1 MEILALTLL
10 IAFQTGAFV
19 EFEPK
24 DGVLINVPQTV
35 GAHSWVNQPA
45 YVSEAGATPINASR
59 NQNLVRQQYD
69 YSCGSA
75 ALTTLLR
82 FYLGL
87 NLSEKQVMNGMLQF
101 GEREKI
107 LARRGFSLAD
117 MKRLS
122 QALGYKSAGFRG
134 EFDDLKTLSE
144 PAILR
149 ITYGDFQHFVV
160 LRDIVGGRVFLADPA
175 FGNISLTQEEFL
187 DIWDGILF
195 IVSAKNS
202 QKTFQGLELR
212 ESDLALMSEQDIP
225 DSFASAIP
233 GYYQQLDQGIDEAA
247 RSTLYF
253 KP

>member
-24 DGVLINVPQTV
+24 DGVLVNVPQTT
-35 GAHSWVNQPA
+35 GAHSWVNQPT
-45 YVSEAGATPINASR
+45 YVSENGATPINTYR

-87 NLSEKQVMNGMLQF
+87 NLDEKQVMNGMLQF

-117 MKRLS
+117 MKRFS
-122 QALGYKSAGFRG
+122 KALGYKSAGFRG
-134 EFDDLKTLSE
+134 EFEDLKTLSE

-160 LRDIVGGRVFLADPA
+160 LRDIAGHRVFLADPA
-175 FGNISLTQEEFL
+175 FGNISLTKKEFL

-195 IVSAKNS
+195 IVSAKGS
-202 QKTFQGLELR
+202 QRKFSGLELR
-212 ESDLALMSEQDIP
+212 EGDLALMTEQDIP
-225 DSFASAIP
+225 QAFALAIP
-233 GYYQQLDQGIDEAA
+233 EYYQRLDQGINQAA
-247 RSTLYF
+247 RSTLYY